1 MPDMPGGY
9 HPSLDRLHS
18 HAIRMSEV
26 PPAGL
31 RRPAFHA
38 LAASIA
44 LAFAGCAEPTPAGAD
59 ASLEA
64 SPATTA
70 GPVLHCMPAA
80 LVSLRLPLSEGFAL
94 AHDGAETGERA
105 VDCVLSQFGSGALKS
120 PAAFDR
126 AYGQVFAYHEEDGTL
141 ALPSIPRETV
151 QLFRLGEAGDANTWL
166 LRIDTGAGL
175 EGSRYDVLFSTGKA
189 DGKLVDQL
197 LVGAMGVLYRRDYD
211 IDAADA
217 FAIREDTGREASV
230 GPGYRARYRVG
241 PDGRFALVAGQV
253 LPPSS
258 STPEAGHPS
267 RPPSGTSL
275 ETLPGRF
282 GEIAPIRALLFEDGE
297 VEEKAIVRIDAG
309 DTPVMLAIGVA
320 DAASFALYVLSEVPS
335 SALGGNTL
343 HRVGSLLLDP
353 PAGAVSAELLGHR
366 WRAGADGR
374 VRIELALRHLVPRPG
389 GDPGTGEPENIAVD
403 ATAVAIYDPDSG
415 ALALGRAD

>member
-1 MPDMPGGY
+1 
-9 HPSLDRLHS
+9 
-18 HAIRMSEV
+18 MSEV
-26 PPAGL
+26 PLAGL
-31 RRPAFHA
+31 RRSALHA

-44 LAFAGCAEPTPAGAD
+44 LAFANCAEPTPADADPGA
-59 ASLEA
+59 AA
-64 SPATTA
+64 SPAA
-70 GPVLHCMPAA
+70 ANDSVLHCMPTA
-80 LVSLRLPLSEGFAL
+80 LVSLRLPLGEGLAL
-94 AHDGAETGERA
+94 EHDEVETDARA
-105 VDCVLSQFGSGALKS
+105 VDCVLLLFGKGALKS

-151 QLFRLGEAGDANTWL
+151 QLLRLGEAGDANTWL
-166 LRIDTGAGL
+166 LRIDSGVEL

-189 DGKLVDQL
+189 DGELVDQL

-241 PDGRFALVAGQV
+241 ADGRFVLVSGQV
-253 LPPSS
+253 LPPPS
-258 STPEAGHPS
+258 STPEAGLPS
-267 RPPSGTSL
+267 RPRSGTSL

-309 DTPVMLAIGVA
+309 DMPVMLAIGVA
-320 DAASFALYVLSEVPS
+320 DVASFALYVLGEVPS
-335 SALGGNTL
+335 PAVGGNTL
-343 HRVGSLLLDP
+343 HRVSSLLLDP

-366 WRAGADGR
+366 WQAGADGR
-374 VRIELALRHLVPRPG
+374 VRIELALRHEVPRPG
-389 GDPGTGEPENIAVD
+389 GDPETGEPENIAVN
-403 ATAVAIYDPDSG
+403 ATVVALYDPDSG
-415 ALALGRAD
+415 SLSLANAGD